1 MHLNEIYDLKI
12 ECFLKINFL
21 LKDTKPC
28 LYVCLVVWHHVCL
41 TKERDFLFIDVWTQK
56 HVCGWVMNYRAVDR
70 SILASVQA
78 PFQLKIERRRNK
90 KNKSQE
96 KSQWK
101 KSDLK
106 SLYSVFAVD
115 CLWRDCI
122 SYPAEPPKRVF
133 TLFMCSLLQS
143 RIAHSWEKLSEI
155 WNFILENDTVTTNQK
170 NITSQKSSFSKIRRE
185 LCSAS
190 SCSSCQHKHRW
201 VFMPV
206 SKKMTEL
213 TSFPCKEH

>member
-1 MHLNEIYDLKI
+1 M
-12 ECFLKINFL
+12 
-21 LKDTKPC
+21 
-28 LYVCLVVWHHVCL
+28 CLVIWHHVCL

-70 SILASVQA
+70 SILVSVQA
-78 PFQLKIERRRNK
+78 QFQLKIERRQNK
-90 KNKSQE
+90 KNRSQE

-101 KSDLK
+101 MSDLK
-106 SLYSVFAVD
+106 SLHSVFAVD
-115 CLWRDCI
+115 CLW
-122 SYPAEPPKRVF
+122 RVF

-170 NITSQKSSFSKIRRE
+170 NITSQESSFSKIRRE

-206 SKKMTEL
+206 SKKWL
-213 TSFPCKEH
+213 S